1 MLIITTEQIPGQKID
16 QALGLVKG
24 STIRARHIGKDILA
38 GLRNIVGGEIE
49 EYTRMLNQARKEAI
63 TRMVREAEELNADAI
78 IGVRF
83 TSAQTMAGAAE
94 ILVYG
99 TAVKLNK

>member
-49 EYTRMLNQARKEAI
+49 EYTQMLNQVRKEAI

-99 TAVKLNK
+99 TAVKLSK